1 MVKKQVCFN
10 LEESIIKQVKQLAL
24 DNDTTA
30 TEFYTNWVIDGLKSN
45 GIEIPDE

>member
-24 DNDTTA
+24 DNNTTA
-30 TEFYTNWVIDGLKSN
+30 TEFYTQWVKDGLKSN
-45 GIEIPDE
+45 GIQIDE

>member
-1 MVKKQVCFN
+1 MAKKQVCFN

-30 TEFYTNWVIDGLKSN
+30 TKLYTDWVKDGLKNN
-45 GIEIPDE
+45 GIKITDE

>member
-30 TEFYTNWVIDGLKSN
+30 RDSYTNWVFDGLKSN